1 VGRGN
6 AQPLGRAHNYESE
19 ACSYSGLYQGQAL
32 SVTPRQLCYQ
42 HIPYFFLRISSKLGF
57 TIINSIV
64 DFVDSVENDSKKEGK
79 EIKDAVRNLF
89 SFWQAKFFVEVC

>member
-1 VGRGN
+1 MDFLRFYFPFFFLHWLMGYI
-6 AQPLGRAHNYESE
+6 RASP
-19 ACSYSGLYQGQAL
+19 

-79 EIKDAVRNLF
+79 EN
-89 SFWQAKFFVEVC
+89 